1 MFQSLL
7 LVLIKGCELLY
18 KNGWRWVKKRRIQY
32 KKQGSVSFFHCS
44 EYKAVIAISLH
55 LATLELIEILIYLCL
70 FPVLVTIPVQ

>member
-1 MFQSLL
+1 MGGDGLKKGGFS
-7 LVLIKGCELLY
+7 IKSRG
-18 KNGWRWVKKRRIQY
+18 
-32 KKQGSVSFFHCS
+32 VSFFHCS